1 MKQLLAL
8 ILISTFFACGSGKES
23 LNSQQNNQNVKITRT
38 IPEDLNGMAKVSGN
52 CFAINQSTNYRKEL
66 GGLVIEVLGA
76 DTSFTTD
83 IKGQFSGELKPGK
96 YQLKTT
102 YNKET
107 ITSNIFSIK
116 ANTNTQFNMVFLLSF
131 NP

>member
-1 MKQLLAL
+1 
-8 ILISTFFACGSGKES
+8 
-23 LNSQQNNQNVKITRT
+23 
-38 IPEDLNGMAKVSGN
+38 MAKVSGN

-76 DTSFTTD
+76 DTTFTTNV
-83 IKGQFSGELKPGK
+83 KGEFSGELKPGK

-107 ITSNIFSIK
+107 ITSNPFSIK
-116 ANTNTQFNMVFLLSF
+116 ANTNMQFNMVFLLSF